1 VRLEALK
8 CGEHPPMTQPVRLPN
23 AVPSERY
30 VLETRSGAISFY
42 RGGPEASAVAA
53 NPLLLIHSI
62 NAAGSSYEMRPIFEH
77 HLRSRAVY
85 AIDLP
90 GFGFSARSDRPYSV
104 RLMTDAIH
112 SVVDHIRRE
121 QGGRT
126 IDAAALSLS
135 SEFLARAAS
144 ERPAC
149 FRTLALIS
157 PTGFDESAPYLDAPG
172 TTRAMPMF
180 YRFLRFP
187 LWDRGV
193 FRLLT
198 TRRSIRY
205 FLQRTWGSKKID
217 EGMLEYDYLTTHQ
230 PGARFA
236 PYYFVSG
243 YLFSRDI
250 TNVYESLPLSMPVW
264 LSHGVRGDFQDFSY
278 AKRIAGRPNWVVTEF
293 ASGALPHFERPRD
306 FLESYQ
312 VFLDQTSC

>member
-1 VRLEALK
+1 
-8 CGEHPPMTQPVRLPN
+8 MTQPVRLPN
-23 AVPSERY
+23 AVPGDRW
-30 VLETRSGAISFY
+30 VLETSIGAISVY
-42 RGGPEASAVAA
+42 RAGPEAPVAAA

-62 NAAGSSYEMRPIFEH
+62 NAAGSSYEMRPIFEY

-85 AIDLP
+85 AVDLP

-112 SVVDHIRRE
+112 AVVDQIRQE
-121 QGGRT
+121 HGGQK
-126 IDAAALSLS
+126 IDAVALSLS

-157 PTGFDESAPYLDAPG
+157 PTGFDVRAPYLDPPG
-172 TTRAMPMF
+172 TTRAMPTF
-180 YRFLRFP
+180 YRILRFP
-187 LWDRGV
+187 LWDRSV

-205 FLQRTWGSKKID
+205 FLERTWGSKEID

-250 TNVYESLPLSMPVW
+250 TSVYESLSLSMSVW
-264 LSHGVRGDFQDFSY
+264 LSHGIRGDFQDFSY
-278 AKRIAGRPNWVVTEF
+278 AKRVAGRPNWVVTEF
-293 ASGALPHFERPRD
+293 PSGALPHFERPRD
-306 FLESYQ
+306 FLECYQ
-312 VFLDQTSC
+312 KFLDRTS